1 MKSGYSADMRFA
13 RTVIDDSEKMTQKRG
28 KTDIRK
34 YFMTMQVWLR
44 ENPRSHQQAYHRRID
59 DRLYLLPFV
68 LNGR

>member
-1 MKSGYSADMRFA
+1 MSSGYSADIALQER
-13 RTVIDDSEKMTQKRG
+13 SSMTQKRG
-28 KTDIRK
+28 KADI